1 MAVGSCYSRKQER
14 KRFLRLTGL
23 TPRGFGG
30 LTAAS
35 PLRVEVSPPL
45 AAMSIY
51 AACGGRK
58 TFTTGLRPGK
68 TGQPPFRAMEMHP
81 FCLRHLPRRGRFA
94 LHSAFVLISIS
105 RHNIAKTSPSGGSGA
120 LAPKGVNFH
129 APKAR
134 LYGFRCQRQRCR
146 RKAATYSSPKGRYQ
160 NPRAK
165 GPSNLRTLRTFGP
178 LGPSTLTPARACL
191 RALIHNKKSAK
202 LLFSGFHGDPRGIRT
217 PDTLIRS
224 QVLYPAE
231 LLGQIGR
238 GRGTQTPNLR
248 FWRPL
253 LYQLRYAPRR
263 MFLAT
268 VLS

>member
-1 MAVGSCYSRKQER
+1 MNLLNPLNPHAVG
-14 KRFLRLTGL
+14 
-23 TPRGFGG
+23 
-30 LTAAS
+30 
-35 PLRVEVSPPL
+35 VS
-45 AAMSIY
+45 
-51 AACGGRK
+51 
-58 TFTTGLRPGK
+58 
-68 TGQPPFRAMEMHP
+68 
-81 FCLRHLPRRGRFA
+81 
-94 LHSAFVLISIS
+94 
-105 RHNIAKTSPSGGSGA
+105 
-120 LAPKGVNFH
+120 H
-129 APKAR
+129 AP
-134 LYGFRCQRQRCR
+134 F
-146 RKAATYSSPKGRYQ
+146 T
-160 NPRAK
+160 
-165 GPSNLRTLRTFGP
+165 
-178 LGPSTLTPARACL
+178 
-191 RALIHNKKSAK
+191 HNKKSAK

>member
-1 MAVGSCYSRKQER
+1 MSYDTESKSRNAD
-14 KRFLRLTGL
+14 F
-23 TPRGFGG
+23 
-30 LTAAS
+30 
-35 PLRVEVSPPL
+35 
-45 AAMSIY
+45 
-51 AACGGRK
+51 
-58 TFTTGLRPGK
+58 
-68 TGQPPFRAMEMHP
+68 
-81 FCLRHLPRRGRFA
+81 
-94 LHSAFVLISIS
+94 ISI
-105 RHNIAKTSPSGGSGA
+105 AA
-120 LAPKGVNFH
+120 E
-129 APKAR
+129 
-134 LYGFRCQRQRCR
+134 RQYR
-146 RKAATYSSPKGRYQ
+146 
-160 NPRAK
+160 NPRPE
-165 GPSNLRTLRTFGP
+165 GPSNLRTLRPIGP
-178 LGPSTLTPARACL
+178 VHLKNPFPQPFYTTCRHQAVTTLGPKARQPS
-191 RALIHNKKSAK
+191 RRRRVPRPFTHNKKSAK

>member
-1 MAVGSCYSRKQER
+1 MNSEAESRAN
-14 KRFLRLTGL
+14 F
-23 TPRGFGG
+23 
-30 LTAAS
+30 
-35 PLRVEVSPPL
+35 PLR
-45 AAMSIY
+45 
-51 AACGGRK
+51 
-58 TFTTGLRPGK
+58 GK
-68 TGQPPFRAMEMHP
+68 SCEAG
-81 FCLRHLPRRGRFA
+81 
-94 LHSAFVLISIS
+94 I
-105 RHNIAKTSPSGGSGA
+105 
-120 LAPKGVNFH
+120 GVHFH

-134 LYGFRCQRQRCR
+134 LYGFSIPRSGIIKLIARRAIPPPSVQRAVAPPFTQPAAAGGHNLQPR
-146 RKAATYSSPKGRYQ
+146 RGWPPSPLNLLNPLNPLNPGREAA
-160 NPRAK
+160 
-165 GPSNLRTLRTFGP
+165 LM
-178 LGPSTLTPARACL
+178 
-191 RALIHNKKSAK
+191 HNKKSAK

>member
-1 MAVGSCYSRKQER
+1 MCRRVVKAMTVWKKYPVTLASYSSPEGRYHH
-14 KRFLRLTGL
+14 
-23 TPRGFGG
+23 PRPKG
-30 LTAAS
+30 
-35 PLRVEVSPPL
+35 PSPPSTQP
-45 AAMSIY
+45 AA
-51 AACGGRK
+51 AGGHN
-58 TFTTGLRPGK
+58 L
-68 TGQPPFRAMEMHP
+68 Q
-81 FCLRHLPRRGRFA
+81 PRRGWPP
-94 LHSAFVLISIS
+94 
-105 RHNIAKTSPSGGSGA
+105 SPLNLLNPLNPLNPGREA
-120 LAPKGVNFH
+120 APM
-129 APKAR
+129 
-134 LYGFRCQRQRCR
+134 
-146 RKAATYSSPKGRYQ
+146 
-160 NPRAK
+160 
-165 GPSNLRTLRTFGP
+165 
-178 LGPSTLTPARACL
+178 
-191 RALIHNKKSAK
+191 HNKKSAK

>member
-1 MAVGSCYSRKQER
+1 M
-14 KRFLRLTGL
+14 
-23 TPRGFGG
+23 
-30 LTAAS
+30 
-35 PLRVEVSPPL
+35 
-45 AAMSIY
+45 
-51 AACGGRK
+51 
-58 TFTTGLRPGK
+58 
-68 TGQPPFRAMEMHP
+68 
-81 FCLRHLPRRGRFA
+81 
-94 LHSAFVLISIS
+94 LIMPYDTESIS
-105 RHNIAKTSPSGGSGA
+105 RNADFISIALRA
-120 LAPKGVNFH
+120 IH
-129 APKAR
+129 
-134 LYGFRCQRQRCR
+134 
-146 RKAATYSSPKGRYQ
+146 
-160 NPRAK
+160 NPRPE
-165 GPSNLRTLRTFGP
+165 GPSNLRTLRPSGRSILRTLFHNPFTQPSGQRPVNPHTAGVSKGP
-178 LGPSTLTPARACL
+178 FT
-191 RALIHNKKSAK
+191 HNKKSAK

>member
-1 MAVGSCYSRKQER
+1 MTLKVNPVTLTLYSSPVRAIPQPSARRAVKLKNPPAVRPVHLKNPFPQPFY
-14 KRFLRLTGL
+14 
-23 TPRGFGG
+23 
-30 LTAAS
+30 TAC
-35 PLRVEVSPPL
+35 RHQ
-45 AAMSIY
+45 AAITL
-51 AACGGRK
+51 G
-58 TFTTGLRPGK
+58 
-68 TGQPPFRAMEMHP
+68 
-81 FCLRHLPRRGRFA
+81 
-94 LHSAFVLISIS
+94 
-105 RHNIAKTSPSGGSGA
+105 
-120 LAPKGVNFH
+120 
-129 APKAR
+129 PKAR
-134 LYGFRCQRQRCR
+134 QPSHR
-146 RKAATYSSPKGRYQ
+146 RHV
-160 NPRAK
+160 PR
-165 GPSNLRTLRTFGP
+165 SFT
-178 LGPSTLTPARACL
+178 
-191 RALIHNKKSAK
+191 HNKKSAK